1 MNNWTTTVRFSFARL
16 DYLRPSSSCSV
27 LFVQG
32 SDRASTLSCKAQ
44 WAFCATTSG
53 KEINGFCRV
62 RMFQR
67 LMMHFSTPAFF
78 AVQPVKIMVQ
88 SNLLRLIYMVAV
100 ADKKGLHGMSGK
112 LNPGFNSQVHD
123 TSIFPPNPSSA
134 TSAEW
139 ESHKLLWSSEDWAN
153 RIHNNYVSSPS
164 NHEENPIQSERRGR
178 NIGTGYVW
186 SILSIL
192 AS

>member
-16 DYLRPSSSCSV
+16 DYLRPPSSCSV

-78 AVQPVKIMVQ
+78 AVQPDKIMVQ
-88 SNLLRLIYMVAV
+88 SNLLRPIYVIAV
-100 ADKKGLHGMSGK
+100 ADKKGLHGMSGR

-123 TSIFPPNPSSA
+123 TFIFPPNPSSA

-139 ESHKLLWSSEDWAN
+139 ESHKLI
-153 RIHNNYVSSPS
+153 RMYIRTYV
-164 NHEENPIQSERRGR
+164 RM
-178 NIGTGYVW
+178 YVC
-186 SILSIL
+186 IYVCMYVCMHVCMYVCMHACMYLRK
-192 AS
+192 